1 MASRL
6 TKVAAFN
13 LLRVGPVS
21 SSSRFFNTK
30 AFKYVQNNSEDDCIL
45 KGGRKHPTLVRG
57 AVNYA
62 YSPRLSPI
70 GNLASLLNLVD
81 DLVGFKD
88 TPEMLIPRWTVAE
101 DDKAL
106 YILRNMIGQHLK
118 ESVPMME
125 YVPMVNSVPLMEY
138 VKKVNSVPMNESAP
152 KTEPDPV
159 MEYGSKVESVQMME
173 SAPKM
178 ETVRKREY
186 LGREIPR
193 LMRGVKS
200 TPSEYYCHVMQ
211 DPEEVKSFFGS
222 FIGSELTAIGAEVNV
237 PRVLNDPQALY
248 LIVGLMPL
256 DARDV
261 YGGYAYEI
269 FLQDTLYNLWD
280 VEMDF
285 TSEGWKITIP
295 KVKGKW
301 TQTIEGNL
309 IFYREKKIWKPTL
322 WRPK

>member
-1 MASRL
+1 
-6 TKVAAFN
+6 
-13 LLRVGPVS
+13 
-21 SSSRFFNTK
+21 
-30 AFKYVQNNSEDDCIL
+30 
-45 KGGRKHPTLVRG
+45 
-57 AVNYA
+57 A

-81 DLVGFKD
+81 DLIGFKD

-125 YVPMVNSVPLMEY
+125 YVPKVNSVPISEY
-138 VKKVNSVPMNESAP
+138 VQKVNSVPMN
-152 KTEPDPV
+152 
-159 MEYGSKVESVQMME
+159 E

-186 LGREIPR
+186 LGRDIPS

-200 TPSEYYCHVMQ
+200 APSEYYCQVMQ
-211 DPEEVKSFFGS
+211 DPEEVKSFLGS

-237 PRVLNDPQALY
+237 PSVLDDPQALY

-269 FLQDTLYNLWD
+269 FLQDTFYNLWD
-280 VEMDF
+280 VETDF
-285 TSEGWKITIP
+285 TSERWKITIP
-295 KVKGKW
+295 K
-301 TQTIEGNL
+301 
-309 IFYREKKIWKPTL
+309 IWETSSLVYTDVCLDRNNFVPV
-322 WRPK
+322 